1 LDRRLFLR
9 AIAGG
14 HAWCTV
20 PTTKGKQELTEMM
33 IAAMWFAVGFFAG
46 AAIRGKDG
54 AQ

>member
-1 LDRRLFLR
+1 MDAIPILR
-9 AIAGG
+9 AVAGD

-20 PTTKGKQELTEMM
+20 PTTKGKQEMTEMM

-46 AAIRGKDG
+46 AAIRGKGG